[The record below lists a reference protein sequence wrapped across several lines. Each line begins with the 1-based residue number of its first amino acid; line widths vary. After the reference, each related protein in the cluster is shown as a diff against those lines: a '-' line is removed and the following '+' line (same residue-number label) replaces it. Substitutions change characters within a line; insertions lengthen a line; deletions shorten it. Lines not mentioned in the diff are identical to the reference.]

1 MANQI
6 YKSFEELPV
15 MLTIPQVASVLSI
28 SRAGAYELAH
38 RKNFPAMLVGSR
50 IVVPKDRLLAESVQ
64 TVAGKAVIRQA
75 GTRKPGNSFTKVFWQ
90 GHKPSVSGSFG
101 KRSGIG
107 NIKQRR

>member
-38 RKNFPAMLVGSR
+38 RKNFPAIGSR
-50 IVVPKDRLLAESVQ
+50 IVVPKDRLLAWVD
-64 TVAGKAVIRQA
+64 
-75 GTRKPGNSFTKVFWQ
+75 RK
-90 GHKPSVSGSFG
+90 VSEQ
-101 KRSGIG
+101 I
-107 NIKQRR
+107 

>member
-38 RKNFPAMLVGSR
+38 SKSR
-50 IVVPKDRLLAESVQ
+50 
-64 TVAGKAVIRQA
+64 G
-75 GTRKPGNSFTKVFWQ
+75 
-90 GHKPSVSGSFG
+90 GH
-101 KRSGIG
+101 
-107 NIKQRR
+107 

>member
-38 RKNFPAMLVGSR
+38 RKNFPDMLVGSR
-50 IVVPKDRLLAESVQ
+50 IVVPKDRMLAWVD
-64 TVAGKAVIRQA
+64 
-75 GTRKPGNSFTKVFWQ
+75 RK
-90 GHKPSVSGSFG
+90 VSEQ
-101 KRSGIG
+101 I
-107 NIKQRR
+107 

>member
-50 IVVPKDRLLAESVQ
+50 IVVPQDRLLAWVD
-64 TVAGKAVIRQA
+64 
-75 GTRKPGNSFTKVFWQ
+75 RK
-90 GHKPSVSGSFG
+90 VSEQ
-101 KRSGIG
+101 I
-107 NIKQRR
+107 

>member
-28 SRAGAYELAH
+28 SRAGAYKLAH

-50 IVVPKDRLLAESVQ
+50 IVVPKDRLLAWVD
-64 TVAGKAVIRQA
+64 
-75 GTRKPGNSFTKVFWQ
+75 RK
-90 GHKPSVSGSFG
+90 VSEQ
-101 KRSGIG
+101 I
-107 NIKQRR
+107 

>member
-38 RKNFPAMLVGSR
+38 RKNFPAMLV
-50 IVVPKDRLLAESVQ
+50 
-64 TVAGKAVIRQA
+64 
-75 GTRKPGNSFTKVFWQ
+75 
-90 GHKPSVSGSFG
+90 
-101 KRSGIG
+101 
-107 NIKQRR
+107 

>member
-38 RKNFPAMLVGSR
+38 RNFPAMLVGSR
-50 IVVPKDRLLAESVQ
+50 IVVPKDRLLAWVD
-64 TVAGKAVIRQA
+64 
-75 GTRKPGNSFTKVFWQ
+75 RK
-90 GHKPSVSGSFG
+90 VSEQ
-101 KRSGIG
+101 I
-107 NIKQRR
+107 